1 MPNGESTNITSHYLR
16 HNWATDLVY
25 AGIPIKSIQYVMGHE
40 KIDMTLGIYADARID
55 NNSIVNTMNN
65 FWK

>member
-1 MPNGESTNITSHYLR
+1 MYID
-16 HNWATDLVY
+16 AAV
-25 AGIPIKSIQYVMGHE
+25 KSIQLMGHE